1 MAARPLDFIWVL
13 DCSGSMRFEGRIQ
26 ALNTAIAEAAP
37 LMGEVAE
44 SNPHAQL
51 LVRAVTFS
59 DGAKWHVADA
69 VPATEFTWTDV
80 AAGGDSDMGAALSLV
95 AGALEVP
102 PMPER
107 ALPPVLVLV
116 SDGQPT
122 DDFESGL
129 HRLLA
134 TPWGPK
140 AIRVAIAI
148 GRDAGVDVLQEF
160 IGVDS
165 GRRPLHAG
173 SPDDLAAMIRWSST
187 VVVGQ
192 ASQPRVDSTVPNP
205 LTKPPPPE
213 QMLVWGDGPDD

>member
-1 MAARPLDFIWVL
+1 
-13 DCSGSMRFEGRIQ
+13 
-26 ALNTAIAEAAP
+26 
-37 LMGEVAE
+37 
-44 SNPHAQL
+44 
-51 LVRAVTFS
+51 
-59 DGAKWHVADA
+59 
-69 VPATEFTWTDV
+69 
-80 AAGGDSDMGAALSLV
+80 
-95 AGALEVP
+95 
-102 PMPER
+102 
-107 ALPPVLVLV
+107 
-116 SDGQPT
+116 
-122 DDFESGL
+122 
-129 HRLLA
+129 
-134 TPWGPK
+134 
-140 AIRVAIAI
+140 VAIAI

>member
-26 ALNTAIAEAAP
+26 ALNTAIAEVVP
-37 LMGEVAE
+37 LMREVAE
-44 SNPHAQL
+44 TNPHAQL

-59 DGAKWHVADA
+59 SGARWHVAEA
-69 VPATEFTWTDV
+69 VPASDFLWTDV

-95 AGALEVP
+95 AKALTVP

-107 ALPPVLVLV
+107 ALPPVLVLI

-122 DDFESGL
+122 DDFETGL
-129 HRLLA
+129 QELLA

-148 GRDAGVDVLQEF
+148 GRDAGFDVLQEF

-165 GRRPLHAG
+165 ERRPLQAG

-192 ASQPRVDSTVPNP
+192 ASQPKIDSTVGSP

-213 QMLVWGDGPDD
+213 NMLVWGDGLTF

>member
-1 MAARPLDFIWVL
+1 MAARPLDFIWML

-26 ALNTAIAEAAP
+26 ALNTAIAEVVP
-37 LMGEVAE
+37 LMREVAE
-44 SNPHAQL
+44 TNPHAQL
-51 LVRAVTFS
+51 RVRAITFS
-59 DGAKWHVADA
+59 SGAQWHVADA
-69 VPATEFTWTDV
+69 VPASDFVWTDV
-80 AAGGDSDMGAALSLV
+80 AAGGDSDMGAALSL
-95 AGALEVP
+95 AAQALTVP
-102 PMPER
+102 PMPDR

-122 DDFESGL
+122 DDFEDGL
-129 HRLLA
+129 RQLLA

-148 GRDAGVDVLQEF
+148 GRDAGFDVLQEF

-165 GRRPLHAG
+165 DRRPLQAG

-192 ASQPRVDSTVPNP
+192 ASQPRVNSVLADP

-213 QMLVWGDGPDD
+213 DILVWGDGLSP